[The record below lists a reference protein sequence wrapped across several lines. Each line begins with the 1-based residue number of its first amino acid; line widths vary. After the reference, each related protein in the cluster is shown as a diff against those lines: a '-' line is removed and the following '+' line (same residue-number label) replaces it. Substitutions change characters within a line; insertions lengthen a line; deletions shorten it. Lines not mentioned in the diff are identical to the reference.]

1 MLRVIRIL
9 TVRLLFLFEAV
20 IFTRQLPESRR
31 EALHDIVEAGVLAG
45 LQHFIQD
52 FQIVLQSIPLFLQIP
67 LQRQPLHQLLISR
80 DAESLVIE
88 FLDTIILLVFSCE
101 DQIARRQA
109 LHLDT
114 DILQPFFMI
123 HLHMFYETFDVL
135 HGHSP
140 FSLAR
145 QPPSQACG
153 FSARAIYWPGT
164 RLFIN
169 INYQCAEINL
179 FHYKNRKPSPILQI
193 LPYSF
198 ELPLLS
204 F

>member
-1 MLRVIRIL
+1 M
-9 TVRLLFLFEAV
+9 
-20 IFTRQLPESRR
+20 
-31 EALHDIVEAGVLAG
+31 HDIVEAGILAV

-88 FLDTIILLVFSCE
+88 FLDTIILLVFSRE

-145 QPPSQACG
+145 RPASQRAAFTRVPSINQAHG
-153 FSARAIYWPGT
+153 F
-164 RLFIN
+164 
-169 INYQCAEINL
+169 
-179 FHYKNRKPSPILQI
+179 
-193 LPYSF
+193 
-198 ELPLLS
+198 LLT
-204 F
+204 

>member
-1 MLRVIRIL
+1 M
-9 TVRLLFLFEAV
+9 
-20 IFTRQLPESRR
+20 
-31 EALHDIVEAGVLAG
+31 HDIVEAGVLAG

-67 LQRQPLHQLLISR
+67 LQRQPLHQLLIPR
-80 DAESLVIE
+80 NAESLVIE
-88 FLDTIILLVFSCE
+88 FLDTIILLVFSRE

-123 HLHMFYETFDVL
+123 HLRMFYETFDVL

-140 FSLAR
+140 FSLCTPAR
-145 QPPSQACG
+145 
-153 FSARAIYWPGT
+153 WPGA

-169 INYQCAEINL
+169 IYYQCAEINL
-179 FHYKNRKPSPILQI
+179 FHYKNRKPSPVLHI
-193 LPYSF
+193 LPYFFGLLPFSF
-198 ELPLLS
+198 
-204 F
+204 

>member
-1 MLRVIRIL
+1 MLRVIGIL

-31 EALHDIVEAGVLAG
+31 EALHDIVEASILAV

-80 DAESLVIE
+80 NSESLVIE

-101 DQIARRQA
+101 DQIARRQT

-123 HLHMFYETFDVL
+123 HLRMFYETFDVL

-140 FSLAR
+140 FFLAR
-145 QPPSQACG
+145 RSPSRACG
-153 FSARAIYWPGT
+153 FFACAI
-164 RLFIN
+164 L
-169 INYQCAEINL
+169 
-179 FHYKNRKPSPILQI
+179 
-193 LPYSF
+193 
-198 ELPLLS
+198 
-204 F
+204 